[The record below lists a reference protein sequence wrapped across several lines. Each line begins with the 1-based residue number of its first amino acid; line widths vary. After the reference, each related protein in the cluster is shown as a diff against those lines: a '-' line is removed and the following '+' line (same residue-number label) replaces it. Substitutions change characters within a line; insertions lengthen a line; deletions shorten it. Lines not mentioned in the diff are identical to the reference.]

1 MEERGIKGHDKVTP
15 DLDLGTEYGGNHGIL
30 YTFQAAFSV
39 CRVNASSVE
48 RFRLLIVASRF
59 SELIDNC
66 M

>member
-1 MEERGIKGHDKVTP
+1 MTP

-39 CRVNASSVE
+39 CRVVNASSVE
-48 RFRLLIVASRF
+48 RFRLLIAASRF